1 VEECDDLKRKR
12 HGKSRARTRTVG
24 TVRPSRYSG
33 GVPYFRDEYI
43 ERLEELGRAKHLRLA
58 VGHRQF
64 AVAKIA
70 RLAGAKSQLER
81 RFVHV
86 GGE

>member
-1 VEECDDLKRKR
+1 MENHEREHELLEQCDQVAILVE
-12 HGKSRARTRTVG
+12 
-24 TVRPSRYSG
+24 
-33 GVPYFRDEYI
+33 YFRDEYI